1 VKGINRE
8 SVIALGLLVFTATMW
23 TASYDIPNPGYQ
35 TMGSEVW
42 PRIVLAGLGLLSLI
56 YLVGSLTGRFAE
68 PDSEKKARE
77 RGIAAWY
84 RHYRN
89 PLWCFFLFVLFLAA
103 MPLLG
108 MLIGGILFVFATL
121 SVIGNNTPR
130 DIATHAAIAVIMV
143 GAMWAI
149 FTFALG
155 VILPEGEI
163 LGPL

>member
-23 TASYDIPNPGYQ
+23 TVSYDIPNPGYQ

-42 PRIVLAGLGLLSLI
+42 PRIVLAGLGVLSLV
-56 YLVGSLTGRFAE
+56 YLVGSFTGRFVE
-68 PDSEKKARE
+68 PDIERKARK
-77 RGIAAWY
+77 RGGAAWY
-84 RHYRN
+84 RNYRN
-89 PLWCFFLFVLFLAA
+89 PIWCFFLFAVFLAT
-103 MPLLG
+103 MPLFG
-108 MLIGGILFVFATL
+108 MLIGGILFVFVTL
-121 SVIGNNTPR
+121 SVIGKNTLR
-130 DIATHAAIAVIMV
+130 DIAIHAAIAVVMV